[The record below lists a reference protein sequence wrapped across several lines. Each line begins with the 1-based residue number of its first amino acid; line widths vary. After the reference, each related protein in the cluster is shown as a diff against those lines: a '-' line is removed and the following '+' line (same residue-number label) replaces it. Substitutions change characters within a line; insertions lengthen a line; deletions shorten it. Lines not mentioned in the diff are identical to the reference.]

1 MNVAFD
7 LRQKKVLLLLS
18 IASLLL
24 LPILNFTIDKGYAI
38 YLLIF
43 VIILPI
49 IYIFIKIPK
58 TWIYTV
64 VLSFS
69 IFLIYR
75 GDDDKVAFL
84 EIAIAILIYPGL
96 LLYFLNKILLDRKQL
111 FQNLGDLFLILFF
124 VFLPLNAI
132 IAYLNDVDLYRW
144 LREIAIPSL
153 ILLYFPIREYIKTDK
168 DITILLFCALVAA
181 ISSIIYLVYHYKETI
196 LTTANYAYELVFGLG
211 AKIKIN
217 HTIFTGAYFV
227 SIILFVT
234 RKNLVLRIILF
245 FTSFASLVALII
257 TVSRTFWIVTIIG
270 TIILFIYY
278 GWEERLK
285 FLFFYLVIIVATLS
299 FIIYTFGDNYK
310 IVTRLIEY
318 RFLTSAQGKKDKS
331 VLGRLAE
338 YPIVLKGIVENPL
351 WGNGFAKKIRFRDPI
366 FVRTTTSHN
375 IHNGFTSL
383 LYRVGIPMSLLYISF
398 FIFYFLRASKLILIS
413 KGNYFQPYV
422 LSGFIILIIL
432 FISQFTNQQ
441 FLFRDFNFGAFIS
454 IAMIEFVYRKY
465 KSGEISN

>member
-7 LRQKKVLLLLS
+7 QTQKKALLLLL
-18 IASLLL
+18 IASFAL
-24 LPILNFTIDKGYAI
+24 LPVLKLTIEKGYAI
-38 YLLIF
+38 SLLIF
-43 VIILPI
+43 VITLPI
-49 IYIFIKIPK
+49 FYIFFKNPKI
-58 TWIYTV
+58 WIYSI

-75 GDDDKVAFL
+75 GDDDKVALL

-96 LLYFLNKILLDRKQL
+96 LLYFLNKILLDRKKL
-111 FQNLGDLFLILFF
+111 IQNLGDLFLILFF

-144 LREIAIPSL
+144 LREIVIISL
-153 ILLYFPIREYIKTDK
+153 ILLYFPIREYIKTEK
-168 DITILLFCALVAA
+168 DIAILLSCALIAT
-181 ISSIIYLVYHYKETI
+181 ISSIAYLVYHYRETTLI
-196 LTTANYAYELVFGLG
+196 TANYAYELIFGLG

-270 TIILFIYY
+270 TTILFIYY
-278 GWEERLK
+278 GWRERLK
-285 FLFFYLVIIVATLS
+285 FLFFYFVIITATFS

-310 IVTRLIEY
+310 IVTRLIEH
-318 RFLTSAQGKKDKS
+318 RFLTSVQGKKDKS

-338 YPIVLKGIVENPL
+338 YPIVIKGILENPL

-383 LYRVGIPMSLLYISF
+383 FYRVGIPMGFLYISF
-398 FIFYFLRASKLILIS
+398 FIFYFLRASKLILTT
-413 KGNYFQPYV
+413 KENYFQPYV

-441 FLFRDFNFGAFIS
+441 FLFRDFNFGAFLS
-454 IAMIEFVYRKY
+454 IAMIEYVYRKY
-465 KSGEISN
+465 ESGELSN